1 MNKGIKTFITI
12 LLAAMA
18 AELIAMAV
26 IARLGAVS
34 PAASALI
41 DSALLAVML
50 APIIYL
56 LVTREMTALIKD
68 RESIKTMGQR
78 NKLVFEALG
87 EGVYGMDMSGNVM
100 FVNRAAERILGYSEA
115 DLLGKHSHEIFHYAR
130 SDGSKYHS
138 KDCNIYA
145 TSKDGKVRRIADK
158 VFWKK
163 DGSSVPV
170 EYMAT
175 PVIEDGK
182 IAGVVIAFQDI
193 TDRLGLERGLIKAKE
208 DAEAANRAKSEF
220 LAVMSHEIRT
230 PMNAIIGMGEL
241 LEETPLDKEQGQYV
255 RIFKSA
261 GENLLNIIN
270 DTLDFSKI
278 EAGRIELESI
288 DFNLEDLT
296 EGVCKFMALKAHKKG
311 LELTCE
317 VSEDIPCAVSGDPN
331 RLRQVLINLIG
342 NAIKFVEK
350 GEIAIVVKPQKLQD
364 GEAELLFSVKDTGI
378 GIAENKINSIFE
390 SFTQADSSTTRKYG
404 GTGLGLAIS
413 KRIVGL
419 LGGRI
424 WVESRL
430 NEGSVFYF
438 TAKYK
443 ISEET
448 AVRHEKAGDEELTGL
463 KTLVVDDNTTNRLIL
478 SRILRSWGAAVQ
490 TAQSGAEGLAAIER
504 ANGEGAPYS
513 LILLDY
519 FMPGMDGLQ
528 MTQRIKDRPGFFTGI
543 IMMLTSD
550 SRGSEINQA
559 KKMGISEYLIK
570 PVKKSELKDAI
581 LLSLGRRTPAPAAC
595 AAQANP
601 AQAGFKPLKILL
613 ADDAEDNRTL
623 ILSQLKNYPFL
634 VDTAVNGE
642 EALTKFKAGKYDLL
656 LMDMQMPVLDGYAA
670 TAAIRIF
677 EKAGGLAPSK
687 IIAFTASVMKEDI
700 ERAMRAGCDAHLSKP
715 VKKAALLELIKKYS
729 G

>member
-1 MNKGIKTFITI
+1 M
-12 LLAAMA
+12 AAIA
-18 AELIAMAV
+18 AELIALAV
-26 IARLGAVS
+26 VSRLGGVP
-34 PAASALI
+34 PAAAALMNC
-41 DSALLAVML
+41 ALLAVIL

-56 LVTREMTALIKD
+56 LVIRKMTTLIKD
-68 RESIKTMGQR
+68 RESIQTIGQR

-100 FVNRAAERILGYSEA
+100 FVNKAAERILGYSEA
-115 DLLGKHSHEIFHYAR
+115 ELLGRHSHEVFHYAKP
-130 SDGSKYHS
+130 DGSKYHS

-145 TSKDGKVRRIADK
+145 TSRDGKVRRIADE

-163 DGSSVPV
+163 DGASVPV

-175 PVIEDGK
+175 PVMEDGK

-193 TDRLGLERGLIKAKE
+193 TERLKLERELVKAKE
-208 DAEAANRAKSEF
+208 DAEAANKAKSEF

-261 GENLLNIIN
+261 GENLLGIIN
-270 DTLDFSKI
+270 DILDFSKI
-278 EAGRIELESI
+278 EAGRVELESI
-288 DFNLEDLT
+288 DFNLEDVT
-296 EGVCKFMALKAHKKG
+296 EKICEFMALKAHKKG
-311 LELTCE
+311 LELTYE
-317 VSEDIPCAVSGDPN
+317 VSEDIPCTLVGDPN
-331 RLRQVLINLIG
+331 RLRQVLVNLIG

-350 GEIAIVVKPQKLQD
+350 GEISVVVTPRKIGD

-378 GIAENKINSIFE
+378 GIPADKINSIFE

-413 KRIVGL
+413 KRLVGL
-419 LGGRI
+419 MGGRI
-424 WVESRL
+424 WAESLL
-430 NEGSVFYF
+430 NKGSVFYF
-438 TAKYK
+438 TTKCK

-448 AVRHEKAGDEELTGL
+448 VPSHPKADDEYLNGL
-463 KTLVVDDNTTNRLIL
+463 KTLIVDDNTTNRLIL
-478 SRILRSWGAAVQ
+478 SRILQSWGAAVQ
-490 TAQSGAEGLAAIER
+490 AAESGADGLAAIER
-504 ANGEGAPYS
+504 ANGEGSPFS

-528 MTQRIKDRPGFFTGI
+528 MSQSIKDRPGFFSGV

-550 SRGSEINQA
+550 TRGSEVNQA
-559 KKMGISEYLIK
+559 KKLGISEYLIK

-581 LLSLGRRTPAPAAC
+581 LTSLGRRKEMPAAS
-595 AAQANP
+595 AQAKP
-601 AQAGFKPLKILL
+601 AEFKPLKILF
-613 ADDAEDNRTL
+613 ADDAEDNRML
-623 ILSQLKNYPFL
+623 ILSHLKKYPFS

-642 EALTKFKAGKYDLL
+642 DALLKFRAGKYDLV
-656 LMDMQMPVLDGYAA
+656 LMDIQMPVLDGYDA
-670 TAAIRIF
+670 TAAIRAL
-677 EKAGGLAPSK
+677 EKENGLAPVK
-687 IIAFTASVMKEDI
+687 IIAFTASAMKEDI
-700 ERAMRAGCDAHLSKP
+700 ERGMRAGCDAHLSKP

>member
-1 MNKGIKTFITI
+1 
-12 LLAAMA
+12 MA
-18 AELIAMAV
+18 A
-26 IARLGAVS
+26 
-34 PAASALI
+34 
-41 DSALLAVML
+41 
-50 APIIYL
+50 
-56 LVTREMTALIKD
+56 
-68 RESIKTMGQR
+68 
-78 NKLVFEALG
+78 
-87 EGVYGMDMSGNVM
+87 
-100 FVNRAAERILGYSEA
+100 
-115 DLLGKHSHEIFHYAR
+115 
-130 SDGSKYHS
+130 SK
-138 KDCNIYA
+138 
-145 TSKDGKVRRIADK
+145 
-158 VFWKK
+158 
-163 DGSSVPV
+163 
-170 EYMAT
+170 
-175 PVIEDGK
+175 
-182 IAGVVIAFQDI
+182 
-193 TDRLGLERGLIKAKE
+193 
-208 DAEAANRAKSEF
+208 AKSEF
-220 LAVMSHEIRT
+220 LANMSHEIRT

-270 DTLDFSKI
+270 DILDFSKI

-288 DFNLEDLT
+288 DFSLEDVT

-311 LELTCE
+311 LELTYE
-317 VSEDIPCAVSGDPN
+317 VSENIPAIVTGDPN

-350 GEIAIVVKPQKLQD
+350 GEIAVEVKPQKIQD

-424 WVESRL
+424 WAESRL

-443 ISEET
+443 ISGET
-448 AVRHEKAGDEELTGL
+448 AVCHEKAGDEELTGL
-463 KTLVVDDNTTNRLIL
+463 KTLIVDDNTTNRLIL
-478 SRILRSWGAAVQ
+478 SRILRSWGAEVE

-504 ANGEGAPYS
+504 ANAEGGPYG

-581 LLSLGRRTPAPAAC
+581 LISLGRK
-595 AAQANP
+595 NP
-601 AQAGFKPLKILL
+601 AQAGAAQTKPLEFRPMKILL
-613 ADDAEDNRTL
+613 ADDSEDSRIL
-623 ILSQLKNYPFL
+623 ILSHLKKYPFR

-642 EALTKFKAGKYDLL
+642 EALAKFKAGKYDLL
-656 LMDMQMPVLDGYAA
+656 LMDMQMPVMDGYTA
-670 TAAIRIF
+670 TAAIRRF
-677 EKAGGLAPSK
+677 EKENGLAASK

-715 VKKAALLELIKKYS
+715 VKRAALLELIKNTPADPGIGNIS
-729 G
+729 F